1 MSRITATY
9 AFDGTGYIEGC
20 HVRVEEQVN
29 VHGERSEHVVLE
41 SKGEVDR
48 VSQEIRPACARGFRR
63 LPAIGRE
70 REEG

>member
-20 HVRVEEQVN
+20 HVRVIEQVN

-41 SKGEVDR
+41 TRQESSDR
-48 VSQEIRPACARGFRR
+48 SRSVRAVP
-63 LPAIGRE
+63 IGRE